1 MEITIAE
8 ILLFAWAALAT
19 GAAFK
24 YREDEERAR
33 YFLKMLIENE
43 KARDQIVGAYEDF
56 KKKVEAL

>member
-43 KARDQIVGAYEDF
+43 KARDQMVGAYEEF